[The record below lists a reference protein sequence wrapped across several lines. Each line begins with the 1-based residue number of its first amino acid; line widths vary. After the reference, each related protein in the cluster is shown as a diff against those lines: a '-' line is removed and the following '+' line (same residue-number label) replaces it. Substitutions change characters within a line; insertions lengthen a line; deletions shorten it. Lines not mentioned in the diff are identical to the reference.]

1 MSDIDENS
9 DRRLSDTSEKYE
21 GTEHYT
27 LVKTKD
33 GWHGD
38 PDGYSWQWFD
48 FPDITFTDDGD
59 CHFELEAE
67 AIDMAVELDTYREF
81 LAILSREIENSA
93 SKSTVRKATR
103 IRPRDIAGGYLRQRT
118 ANVLWTPTPGT
129 GFPDPIMA
137 KPRHG
142 VPRPGR
148 RKWSGAQRR
157 DPFTFWAVCLQQDRN
172 RPRVRRD
179 TELKGFGVLGL
190 SGG

>member
-67 AIDMAVELDTYREF
+67 AIDMAVELDTLPGIPRHP
-81 LAILSREIENSA
+81 LQRDRRTPPANRRLDRQA
-93 SKSTVRKATR
+93 R
-103 IRPRDIAGGYLRQRT
+103 IRPRDIAGGCLR
-118 ANVLWTPTPGT
+118 
-129 GFPDPIMA
+129 
-137 KPRHG
+137 
-142 VPRPGR
+142 RPEDG
-148 RKWSGAQRR
+148 
-157 DPFTFWAVCLQQDRN
+157 
-172 RPRVRRD
+172 
-179 TELKGFGVLGL
+179 
-190 SGG
+190 

>member
-93 SKSTVRKATR
+93 SNRRLDRQPESARGTSRA
-103 IRPRDIAGGYLRQRT
+103 DASGGQRT
-118 ANVLWTPTPGT
+118 ANVLWTPRAG
-129 GFPDPIMA
+129 
-137 KPRHG
+137 
-142 VPRPGR
+142 
-148 RKWSGAQRR
+148 
-157 DPFTFWAVCLQQDRN
+157 N
-172 RPRVRRD
+172 RSR
-179 TELKGFGVLGL
+179 TQ
-190 SGG
+190 

>member
-48 FPDITFTDDGD
+48 FL
-59 CHFELEAE
+59 ELEAE

-81 LAILSREIENSA
+81 LAILSREIE
-93 SKSTVRKATR
+93 K
-103 IRPRDIAGGYLRQRT
+103 LRQQID
-118 ANVLWTPTPGT
+118 G
-129 GFPDPIMA
+129 
-137 KPRHG
+137 
-142 VPRPGR
+142 
-148 RKWSGAQRR
+148 
-157 DPFTFWAVCLQQDRN
+157 
-172 RPRVRRD
+172 
-179 TELKGFGVLGL
+179 
-190 SGG
+190 